1 LVGKYELSS
10 VKTEFY
16 CNICESYFK
25 EYPAKILV
33 RNGKCPCCGLSKG
46 EKKIFEY
53 LKKHNIEF
61 EREYSFHDLFSDN
74 GTLLRYDFAIIK
86 NNSVNKIIE
95 FDGVFHYEKVY
106 PDHDLEKQ
114 QRYDEIKNNYCS
126 NHNIEILRIPYWNYE
141 NIEKILDDFLN
152 NKNFWKH

>member
-1 LVGKYELSS
+1 
-10 VKTEFY
+10 
-16 CNICESYFK
+16 
-25 EYPAKILV
+25 
-33 RNGKCPCCGLSKG
+33 
-46 EKKIFEY
+46 
-53 LKKHNIEF
+53 
-61 EREYSFHDLFSDN
+61 
-74 GTLLRYDFAIIK
+74 
-86 NNSVNKIIE
+86 
-95 FDGVFHYEKVY
+95 VFHYEKVY